1 MLEVRSDKWARRLT
15 SSSILFREYF
25 GSSQSLPKTLY
36 PLLGVVSRKY
46 VAMYYLKASSER
58 EDYGGLY
65 IRLQVEDVP
74 LHCGNSLQ
82 PGRFLSTP
90 RQDYQDF
97 HQKTVF
103 ASRTAFFASFPFT
116 PIRNAKIPLDDPV
129 PVFTNQEDES

>member
-1 MLEVRSDKWARRLT
+1 
-15 SSSILFREYF
+15 
-25 GSSQSLPKTLY
+25 
-36 PLLGVVSRKY
+36 
-46 VAMYYLKASSER
+46 MYYLKASSER

-90 RQDYQDF
+90 RQDYQDI

-129 PVFTNQEDES
+129 PVFTNQEDESWYIQDEDIQTQLISFTEICYLLNMTDSLQLPVGIQVRKAWD